1 MVAARLETGQ
11 QALLQEITVRVAPR
25 LSLSA
30 RSRMTAL
37 PLSQSRHVMTED
49 EAVKCL
55 EGANAEFGTSA
66 SRAREA
72 GAMSR
77 ARALHAMAR
86 LPRHGRFAEH
96 QSDQRRASDHAA
108 RDSQLLQGRKAVP
121 RAREPGAGARRR
133 RAAPHRFTRARARAG
148 ERSGREGSQ
157 HPLAVVVRDR
167 ASLGSASRALLTRT
181 PRRARVPA
189 GRLICLTTPSK

>member
-25 LSLSA
+25 RSLSA

-77 ARALHAMAR
+77 ARA
-86 LPRHGRFAEH
+86 P
-96 QSDQRRASDHAA
+96 S
-108 RDSQLLQGRKAVP
+108 RD
-121 RAREPGAGARRR
+121 GA
-133 RAAPHRFTRARARAG
+133 
-148 ERSGREGSQ
+148 
-157 HPLAVVVRDR
+157 LA
-167 ASLGSASRALLTRT
+167 
-181 PRRARVPA
+181 
-189 GRLICLTTPSK
+189 

>member
-55 EGANAEFGTSA
+55 EGANAEFG
-66 SRAREA
+66 
-72 GAMSR
+72 
-77 ARALHAMAR
+77 ALA
-86 LPRHGRFAEH
+86 
-96 QSDQRRASDHAA
+96 
-108 RDSQLLQGRKAVP
+108 
-121 RAREPGAGARRR
+121 
-133 RAAPHRFTRARARAG
+133 
-148 ERSGREGSQ
+148 
-157 HPLAVVVRDR
+157 
-167 ASLGSASRALLTRT
+167 
-181 PRRARVPA
+181 
-189 GRLICLTTPSK
+189 

>member
-133 RAAPHRFTRARARAG
+133 RAAPHRFTRARART
-148 ERSGREGSQ
+148 
-157 HPLAVVVRDR
+157 
-167 ASLGSASRALLTRT
+167 RALQVSDQVAKAHSIRSQSWCATEPLWALL
-181 PRRARVPA
+181 RA
-189 GRLICLTTPSK
+189 LC

>member
-55 EGANAEFGTSA
+55 EGANAG
-66 SRAREA
+66 
-72 GAMSR
+72 
-77 ARALHAMAR
+77 
-86 LPRHGRFAEH
+86 RHEC
-96 QSDQRRASDHAA
+96 
-108 RDSQLLQGRKAVP
+108 V
-121 RAREPGAGARRR
+121 
-133 RAAPHRFTRARARAG
+133 ARARG
-148 ERSGREGSQ
+148 SGRDVACAR
-157 HPLAVVVRDR
+157 P
-167 ASLGSASRALLTRT
+167 LTRW
-181 PRRARVPA
+181 RA
-189 GRLICLTTPSK
+189 C